1 MFPPPPPFYVAN
13 TWQTEGREVPDLLT
27 CWGQLKIIHAFL
39 FSRIGLKR
47 GNWALSHCTF
57 DLASFLCAQN
67 WDQVS
72 TPSINEWNWPKYF
85 LEDENCDRIK
95 GEQTASRGFKHRLC
109 SPVLCCAESCSTL
122 CDPMYCSS
130 PGSSIY
136 GISLAKIPSPGNLS
150 DPGNKPKSA
159 ALDLATLLLVMDRE
173 AWRTAIHGVAKSHT
187 RLSDW
192 TERLGD
198 CNNSNNL
205 ETSPRCSRVSP
216 RAASFKERCDYSR
229 CLCYKAGVCKACKIS
244 LVKAS

>member
-130 PGSSIY
+130 PGSSVH
-136 GISLAKIPSPGNLS
+136 GISQARILEQVTISFSMGSSPRDLELMSLGFPSLQTNSLLLSHPGFKFLRHHSVGQVPSPFYVS
-150 DPGNKPKSA
+150 VSIPVKWK
-159 ALDLATLLLVMDRE
+159 
-173 AWRTAIHGVAKSHT
+173 WKTAF
-187 RLSDW
+187 
-192 TERLGD
+192 
-198 CNNSNNL
+198 
-205 ETSPRCSRVSP
+205 TSQ
-216 RAASFKERCDYSR
+216 DY
-229 CLCYKAGVCKACKIS
+229 
-244 LVKAS
+244 